1 MLRGIYTAASGMLA
15 GQRRS
20 EMLTNNLA
28 NVNSPGY
35 KADEAVFRSFPE
47 YLLSAVDQEQGPSMV
62 PPKKIGVLPYGV
74 YMHELIPHFAQGDLQ
89 ETQNTLDV
97 AIFDEALPPVEVNGK
112 PQQPRLFYTVQKGEE
127 TFYTRNGSF
136 TLDTQNQ
143 LVTGDGSLVLDSQGQ
158 PIELPSDQFRID
170 ERGFI
175 YDEQGDQVTN
185 RLNANEP
192 VYPVQL
198 GLVQVNNPYDLI
210 KTENNAFR
218 WQGQGE
224 PTPSEGPY
232 QLRQGF
238 IERSNVDSQQTMVDL
253 MQNVRSFE
261 NNQKVLTAY
270 NDTLSRLFES
280 ARLG

>member
-28 NVNSPGY
+28 NVNSPGF
-35 KADEAVFRSFPE
+35 KADEATFRSFPE
-47 YLLSAVDQEQGPSMV
+47 YLLSAVDPEQGPSLV
-62 PPKKIGVLPYGV
+62 PPKKIGMLPQGV
-74 YMHELIPHFAQGDLQ
+74 YTHELIPRFAQGDLQ
-89 ETQNTLDV
+89 ETQNSLDV
-97 AIFDEALPPVEVNGK
+97 AIFDEGLPSVNVNGK
-112 PQQPRLFYTVQKGEE
+112 PQHPRLFYTIQKGDG

-136 TLDTQNQ
+136 TLNAANQ

-158 PIELPSDQFRID
+158 PIVLPSDQFRVD
-170 ERGFI
+170 ERGMI
-175 YDEQGDQVTN
+175 YDEQGNPLSNQ
-185 RLNANEP
+185 LEP
-192 VYPVQL
+192 NQPPYQVQL
-198 GLVQVNNPYDLI
+198 GLVQVNKPYDLI

-224 PTPSEGPY
+224 PTPAEGPF

-253 MQNVRSFE
+253 MQTVRSFE